1 MAITRFCF
9 PYVYVAE
16 YLKSTKRPAGF
27 PGQNL
32 YYSLNQTGCINSTTA
47 TTAVLTYVP
56 YVPYEDRCWPSRNM
70 HEDVAAEAMELDDG
84 DRQTPS
90 NYAVWVRNTSFVC
103 HTMLDEECITRYG
116 PLGCVKY
123 MQGGMPPAPPAT
135 ALQPSA
141 AALSPLPPPPPPSA
155 SVAGAPASAGPSAS
169 RAGRTPSA
177 STLAAGLAGGLGG
190 AVVLALAATGLA
202 LLLRR
207 RRLGRCA
214 SGAGGRKDAYEAR
227 EGAHGSSYHQ
237 DTGSSSR
244 HGLSMSRLASTFGRV
259 KGSNFHVVVG
269 GGVCAAADAAQLA
282 AAASL
287 PQRGQVLLTDETTGE
302 LDYRCD
308 STVAAAA
315 ALPAAA
321 EASSAYAVV
330 SQHTPAREDVCLGV
344 ECGNEVQL
352 LGTVLG
358 KGGYGRVME
367 GTYNGQVVAVK
378 LIELAPLWALTHG
391 SSSVGAAAGDQ
402 AAAAAAYS
410 ASVLSTES
418 EQVIALQQ
426 EVEVLAR
433 CDHPNVVRLL
443 AANLSPPRPC
453 LVMERCETSLE
464 RLLYGGGAPGSGARL
479 PLSTVLH
486 IGTEVAR
493 GLAFLHPTILHRD
506 LKPAN
511 VLINNAASERPEVK
525 LTANRPGPRAQDFGQ
540 ARLRC
545 TALVTDNPE
554 VGTPPYM
561 APECF
566 DVNNYRM
573 THKADMYSFGVL
585 LAEML
590 AGSPPWPQLR
600 IVEIAYQ
607 VTLRK
612 QRPSLL
618 EGLGGE
624 RCPRKLR
631 RLIMECWERDPQRRP
646 AAEDA
651 VKVLLLL
658 LQQQQQHQG
667 RDGTES
673 PTPAAG
679 DVV

>member
-1 MAITRFCF
+1 MTITRFCF
-9 PYVYVAE
+9 PHVYVVE
-16 YLKSTKRPAGF
+16 YLLSTKRLAGF

-32 YYSLNQTGCINSTTA
+32 YYRTNQTGCVNSTTA
-47 TTAVLTYVP
+47 ATAVLTYVP
-56 YVPYEDRCWPSRNM
+56 FVPYEDRCWPSRDM
-70 HEDVAAEAMELDDG
+70 LEDVAAEAMELDDG

-103 HTMLDEECITRYG
+103 NTMLDEKCITRYG

-123 MQGGMPPAPPAT
+123 MQGGMPPVPPAT

-141 AALSPLPPPPPPSA
+141 AALAPPPPSA
-155 SVAGAPASAGPSAS
+155 SVLGVSESAGPSAS
-169 RAGRTPSA
+169 RASRTPSA
-177 STLAAGLAGGLGG
+177 STLATGLAGGLGG

-214 SGAGGRKDAYEAR
+214 SGAGGRKDDAYEAMG
-227 EGAHGSSYHQ
+227 GAGGSSYHQ
-237 DTGSSSR
+237 NAGSPGR
-244 HGLSMSRLASTFGRV
+244 HGLVSMSRLASTFGSV
-259 KGSNFHVVVG
+259 KGSTVHVVVG
-269 GGVCAAADAAQLA
+269 GGACAAADVARLA
-282 AAASL
+282 AAGSL
-287 PQRGQVLLTDETTGE
+287 PQRGQVLLTDETTEE

-308 STVAAAA
+308 LTVAAAA
-315 ALPAAA
+315 ALPAAV

-330 SQHTPAREDVCLGV
+330 SELTPARDDVCLGV

-358 KGGYGRVME
+358 KGAYGRVME

-378 LIELAPLWALTHG
+378 LIESSPLWPVMPTADSTSH
-391 SSSVGAAAGDQ
+391 
-402 AAAAAAYS
+402 
-410 ASVLSTES
+410 LS
-418 EQVIALQQ
+418 ALQQ

-453 LVMERCETSLE
+453 LVMERCDTSLE
-464 RLLYGGGAPGSGARL
+464 RLLYGGGAPGPCARL
-479 PLSTVLH
+479 QLSTVLH

-511 VLINNAASERPEVK
+511 VLVNNATSERPEVK
-525 LTANRPGPRAQDFGQ
+525 LTDFGQ

-607 VTLRK
+607 VTLCK
-612 QRPSLL
+612 QRPPLL
-618 EGLGGE
+618 EGLGVE

-631 RLIMECWERDPQRRP
+631 RLISQCWESDPQRRP

-658 LQQQQQHQG
+658 LQQQQQQQG
-667 RDGTES
+667 RDGTEC